1 MINLKIYKYKL
12 VNLIGS
18 KMTKTIE
25 KKVSDLTNTDFQNI
39 ANAKKDVAKTNNEF
53 NEKILGSLKA
63 NENAKKVLFRASNL
77 SNNLMKLVPEMAIS
91 VNEIIIEIDTK
102 QKGKI
107 KGQIDLAFLRTH
119 LYTLASY
126 DRKTATNSAFEM
138 AVTRA
143 VKLGILM
150 NTDKNQFSVNSK
162 NEVLVMD
169 KIATPMIDQFKKG
182 QKGGATKV
190 ANTSENLVPVHTGL
204 IDKVWS
210 TKFAVATRTPST
222 KDTAKNFKEISNEFL
237 TELNKVYNYA
247 SKKDYAKLLS
257 MVDEKVIENLGNAL
271 ALLSDNAIRNE
282 WVKANDLQAS
292 DVSGNLKSA

>member
-18 KMTKTIE
+18 KMTIDT
-25 KKVSDLTNTDFQNI
+25 
-39 ANAKKDVAKTNNEF
+39 KKDVAKTNNEF

-63 NENAKKVLFRASNL
+63 NENAKKVLFKATNL

-91 VNEIIIEIDTK
+91 VNEIITEIDTK

-107 KGQIDLAFLRTH
+107 KGQIDLQFLRTH

-169 KIATPMIDQFKKG
+169 KIATPMIEVFKKG
-182 QKGGATKV
+182 QKGGATKET
-190 ANTSENLVPVHTGL
+190 NTSEKLVPVHTGL

-247 SKKDYAKLLS
+247 SKKDHAKLLT
-257 MVDEKVIENLGNAL
+257 MVDEKVIENLGNTL
-271 ALLSDNAIRNE
+271 ALLQDNIIRNQ
-282 WVKANDLQAS
+282 WTKANDLQAN
-292 DVSGNLKSA
+292 DVSGNLKESA

>member
-1 MINLKIYKYKL
+1 
-12 VNLIGS
+12 
-18 KMTKTIE
+18 MTIDT
-25 KKVSDLTNTDFQNI
+25 
-39 ANAKKDVAKTNNEF
+39 KKDVAKTDNEF
-53 NEKILGSLKA
+53 NEKILNSLSS
-63 NENAKKVLFRASNL
+63 NAKATKILFKASNL

-119 LYTLASY
+119 LYMLASY

-169 KIATPMIDQFKKG
+169 KIATPMVDVIKKG
-182 QKGGATKV
+182 QKGGSTKV
-190 ANTSENLVPVHTGL
+190 ANTSTDLVPVHTGL

-222 KDTAKNFKEISNEFL
+222 KDVKIELTLKDSAKNFYDLF
-237 TELNKVYNYA
+237 NKALDYS
-247 SKKDYAKLLS
+247 SKKDVRFFDL
-257 MVDEKVIENLGNAL
+257 VDEATTKQLSLIGTLFNSDAYKDMRNFSIDYQVAIDGTLEKSSLGK
-271 ALLSDNAIRNE
+271 R
-282 WVKANDLQAS
+282 QA
-292 DVSGNLKSA
+292 

>member
-1 MINLKIYKYKL
+1 
-12 VNLIGS
+12 
-18 KMTKTIE
+18 MTKQATNKQISE
-25 KKVSDLTNTDFQNI
+25 YANEIQKIADTKKEITKNDVVINENI
-39 ANAKKDVAKTNNEF
+39 LN
-53 NEKILGSLKA
+53 SLKS
-63 NENAKKVLFRASNL
+63 NAPMTILLNKVNTL
-77 SNNLMKLVPEMAIS
+77 SSGLMKLVPEMAIL
-91 VNEIIIEIDTK
+91 VNDMITELDSK

-107 KGQIDLAFLRTH
+107 KGQIDMAFLKTH
-119 LYTLASY
+119 LYNLSLY
-126 DRKTATNSAFEM
+126 KRKIAVNSAFEM

-150 NTDKNQFSVNSK
+150 NTDNEQFSVNDK

-169 KIATPMIDQFKKG
+169 KIATPMVDVIKKG
-182 QKGGATKV
+182 QKGGSTKV
-190 ANTSENLVPVHTGL
+190 ANTSTDLVPVHTGL

-282 WVKANDLQAS
+282 WVKANDLQAN

>member
-18 KMTKTIE
+18 KMT
-25 KKVSDLTNTDFQNI
+25 TDT
-39 ANAKKDVAKTNNEF
+39 KKDVAKTNNEF

-91 VNEIIIEIDTK
+91 VNEIITEIDTK

-107 KGQIDLAFLRTH
+107 KGQIDLQFLRTH

-169 KIATPMIDQFKKG
+169 KIATPMIEVFKKG
-182 QKGGATKV
+182 QKGGATKET
-190 ANTSENLVPVHTGL
+190 NTSEKLVPVHTGL

-210 TKFAVATRTPST
+210 TKFAVATRTLST

-271 ALLSDNAIRNE
+271 ALLQDNAIRSE
-282 WVKANDLQAS
+282 WVKANDLQAN

>member
-18 KMTKTIE
+18 KMTIDT
-25 KKVSDLTNTDFQNI
+25 
-39 ANAKKDVAKTNNEF
+39 KKDVAKTNNEF

-63 NENAKKVLFRASNL
+63 NENAKKVLFKATNL

-91 VNEIIIEIDTK
+91 VNEIITEIDTK

-107 KGQIDLAFLRTH
+107 KGQIDLQFLRTH

-169 KIATPMIDQFKKG
+169 KIATPMIEVFKKG
-182 QKGGATKV
+182 QKGGATKET
-190 ANTSENLVPVHTGL
+190 NTSEKLVPVHTGL

-210 TKFAVATRTPST
+210 TKFAVQTRTPST

-237 TELNKVYNYA
+237 SELNKVYNYA
-247 SKKDYAKLLS
+247 SKKDYAKLLT
-257 MVDEKVIENLGNAL
+257 MVDEKVIENLGNTL
-271 ALLSDNAIRNE
+271 ALLQDRVIRIQ

-292 DVSGNLKSA
+292 DVSGNLKESA

>member
-12 VNLIGS
+12 INLIGNT
-18 KMTKTIE
+18 MTKDT
-25 KKVSDLTNTDFQNI
+25 
-39 ANAKKDVAKTNNEF
+39 KKDVKITDNEI
-53 NEKILGSLKA
+53 NDKILNSLKA
-63 NENAKKVLFRASNL
+63 NEPMKKILFKVSNL
-77 SNNLMKLVPEMAIS
+77 SNGLMKLVPEMAVL
-91 VNEIIIEIDTK
+91 VNEMIAELDSK

-107 KGQIDLAFLRTH
+107 KGQIDMAFLKAH
-119 LYTLASY
+119 LYSLSQY
-126 DRKTATNSAFEM
+126 KRKTAINSAYEM

-150 NTDKNQFSVNSK
+150 NTDKEQFSVNDK

-222 KDTAKNFKEISNEFL
+222 KDTAKNFKEISSEFL

-282 WVKANDLQAS
+282 WVKANDLQAT

>member
-1 MINLKIYKYKL
+1 MILMINLKIYKYKL
-12 VNLIGS
+12 VNLIKDK
-18 KMTKTIE
+18 KMTKEI
-25 KKVSDLTNTDFQNI
+25 KKVIENNTN
-39 ANAKKDVAKTNNEF
+39 

-63 NENAKKVLFRASNL
+63 NDNAKKVLFKATNI
-77 SNNLMKLVPEMAIS
+77 SNNLMKLVPEMAVS

-119 LYTLASY
+119 LYNLASY
-126 DRKTATNSAFEM
+126 DRKNSVNSAFEM
-138 AVTRA
+138 AVTRS

-150 NTDKNQFSVNSK
+150 NTEKNQFSVNDK

-169 KIATPMIDQFKKG
+169 KIATPMIDVNKKG
-182 QKGGATKV
+182 QKGGATKI
-190 ANTSENLVPVHTGL
+190 ANTSEKLVPVHTGL

-210 TKFAVATRTPST
+210 TKFAVQTRTPST
-222 KDTAKNFKEISNEFL
+222 KDTARNFKTLSNEFL

-247 SKKDYAKLLS
+247 SKKDYAKLLT
-257 MVDEKVIENLGNAL
+257 MVDEKVIENLGNTL
-271 ALLSDNAIRNE
+271 ALLQDNAIRSE
-282 WVKANDLQAS
+282 WTKANDLQAT

>member
-53 NEKILGSLKA
+53 NEKILSSLSS
-63 NENAKKVLFRASNL
+63 NAKATKILFKASNL

-126 DRKTATNSAFEM
+126 DRKTATNAAFEM
-138 AVTRA
+138 AVTRS

-169 KIATPMIDQFKKG
+169 KIATPMIEVFKKG

>member
-18 KMTKTIE
+18 KMTIDT
-25 KKVSDLTNTDFQNI
+25 
-39 ANAKKDVAKTNNEF
+39 KKDVAKTNNEF

-63 NENAKKVLFRASNL
+63 NENAKKVLFKATNL

-91 VNEIIIEIDTK
+91 VNEIITEIDTK

-107 KGQIDLAFLRTH
+107 KGQIDLQFLRTH

-143 VKLGILM
+143 VRLGILM

-169 KIATPMIDQFKKG
+169 KIATPMIEVFKKG
-182 QKGGATKV
+182 QKGGATKET
-190 ANTSENLVPVHTGL
+190 NTSEKLVPVHTGL

-210 TKFAVATRTPST
+210 TKFAVQTRTPST

-237 TELNKVYNYA
+237 SELNKVYNYA
-247 SKKDYAKLLS
+247 SKKDYAKLLT
-257 MVDEKVIENLGNAL
+257 MVDEKVIENLGNTL
-271 ALLSDNAIRNE
+271 ALLQDNIIRNQ
-282 WVKANDLQAS
+282 WTKANDLQAN
-292 DVSGNLKSA
+292 DVSGNLKESA

>member
-12 VNLIGS
+12 INLIGNT
-18 KMTKTIE
+18 MTKDT
-25 KKVSDLTNTDFQNI
+25 
-39 ANAKKDVAKTNNEF
+39 KKDVKITDNEI
-53 NEKILGSLKA
+53 NDKILNSLKA
-63 NENAKKVLFRASNL
+63 NEPMKKILFKVSNL
-77 SNNLMKLVPEMAIS
+77 SNGLMKLVPEMAVL
-91 VNEIIIEIDTK
+91 VNEMIAELDSK

-107 KGQIDLAFLRTH
+107 KGQIDMAFLKAH
-119 LYTLASY
+119 LYSLSQY
-126 DRKTATNSAFEM
+126 KRKTAINSAYEM

-150 NTDKNQFSVNSK
+150 NTDKEQFSVNDK

-222 KDTAKNFKEISNEFL
+222 KDTAKNFKEISSEFL

-247 SKKDYAKLLS
+247 SKKDHAKLLS

-271 ALLSDNAIRNE
+271 ALLQDRVIRIQ
-282 WVKANDLQAS
+282 WVKANDLQAN
-292 DVSGNLKSA
+292 DVSGNLKESA

>member
-18 KMTKTIE
+18 KMT
-25 KKVSDLTNTDFQNI
+25 TDT
-39 ANAKKDVAKTNNEF
+39 KKDVAKTNNEF

-91 VNEIIIEIDTK
+91 VNEIITEIDTK

-107 KGQIDLAFLRTH
+107 KGQIDLQFLRTH

-169 KIATPMIDQFKKG
+169 KIATPMIEVFKKG
-182 QKGGATKV
+182 QKGGATKET
-190 ANTSENLVPVHTGL
+190 NTSEKLVPVHTGL

-271 ALLSDNAIRNE
+271 ALLQDNAIRSE
-282 WVKANDLQAS
+282 WVKANDLQAN

>member
-53 NEKILGSLKA
+53 NEKILSSLSS
-63 NENAKKVLFRASNL
+63 NAKASKILFKATNL

-126 DRKTATNSAFEM
+126 DRKTATNAAFEM
-138 AVTRA
+138 AVTRS

-169 KIATPMIDQFKKG
+169 KIATPMIEVFKKG
-182 QKGGATKV
+182 QKGGATKET
-190 ANTSENLVPVHTGL
+190 NTSEKLVPVHTGL

>member
-1 MINLKIYKYKL
+1 
-12 VNLIGS
+12 
-18 KMTKTIE
+18 MTIDT
-25 KKVSDLTNTDFQNI
+25 
-39 ANAKKDVAKTNNEF
+39 KKDVAKTNNEF

-63 NENAKKVLFRASNL
+63 NDNAKKVLFKATNL

-91 VNEIIIEIDTK
+91 VNEIITEIDTK

-107 KGQIDLAFLRTH
+107 KGQIDLQFLRTH

-222 KDTAKNFKEISNEFL
+222 KDVKIELTLKDSAKNFYDLF
-237 TELNKVYNYA
+237 NKALDYS
-247 SKKDYAKLLS
+247 SKKDVRFFDL
-257 MVDEKVIENLGNAL
+257 VDEATTKQLSLIGTLFNSEAYKQMRNFSIDYQVAIDGTLEKSSLG
-271 ALLSDNAIRNE
+271 
-282 WVKANDLQAS
+282 KKQA
-292 DVSGNLKSA
+292 

>member
-18 KMTKTIE
+18 KMT
-25 KKVSDLTNTDFQNI
+25 TDT
-39 ANAKKDVAKTNNEF
+39 KKDVAKTNNEF

-91 VNEIIIEIDTK
+91 VNEIITEIDTK

-107 KGQIDLAFLRTH
+107 KGQIDLQFLRTH

-169 KIATPMIDQFKKG
+169 KIATPMIEVFKKG
-182 QKGGATKV
+182 QKGGATKET
-190 ANTSENLVPVHTGL
+190 NTSEKLVPVHTGL

-257 MVDEKVIENLGNAL
+257 SVDEKVIENLGNTL
-271 ALLSDNAIRNE
+271 ALLQDNSIRNE
-282 WVKANDLQAS
+282 WTKANDLQAT

>member
-18 KMTKTIE
+18 KMTIDT
-25 KKVSDLTNTDFQNI
+25 
-39 ANAKKDVAKTNNEF
+39 KKDVAKTNNEF

-63 NENAKKVLFRASNL
+63 NENAKKVLFKATNL

-91 VNEIIIEIDTK
+91 VNEIITEIDTK

-107 KGQIDLAFLRTH
+107 KGQIDLQFLRTH

-169 KIATPMIDQFKKG
+169 KIATPMIEVFKKG
-182 QKGGATKV
+182 QKGGATKET
-190 ANTSENLVPVHTGL
+190 NTSEKLVPVHTGL

-247 SKKDYAKLLS
+247 SKKDYAKLLT
-257 MVDEKVIENLGNAL
+257 MVDEKVIENLGNTL
-271 ALLSDNAIRNE
+271 ALLQDNIIRNQ
-282 WVKANDLQAS
+282 WTKANDLQAN
-292 DVSGNLKSA
+292 DVSGNLKESA

>member
-18 KMTKTIE
+18 KMTQE
-25 KKVSDLTNTDFQNI
+25 N
-39 ANAKKDVAKTNNEF
+39 KKDVAKNDNEF
-53 NEKILGSLKA
+53 NEKILSSLSS
-63 NENAKKVLFRASNL
+63 NAKASKILFKATNL

-119 LYTLASY
+119 LYMLASY

-182 QKGGATKV
+182 QKGGSTKI
-190 ANTSENLVPVHTGL
+190 ANDSEQLVPVHTGL
-204 IDKVWS
+204 VDKLWS
-210 TKFAVATRTPST
+210 TKFAVQTRTPST
-222 KDTAKNFKEISNEFL
+222 KDTARNLKAISNELL
-237 TELNKVYNYA
+237 TELNKAYNLA
-247 SKKDYAKLLS
+247 NKKDHAKLLE
-257 MVDEKVIENLGNAL
+257 MVDEKVIENLGNIK
-271 ALLSDNAIRNE
+271 ALLEDNSIRTE
-282 WVKANDLQAS
+282 WTKANDLMAN
-292 DVSGNLKSA
+292 DVSGNLKTA

>member
-18 KMTKTIE
+18 KMT
-25 KKVSDLTNTDFQNI
+25 TDT
-39 ANAKKDVAKTNNEF
+39 KKDVAKTNNEF

-91 VNEIIIEIDTK
+91 VNEIITEIDTK

-107 KGQIDLAFLRTH
+107 KGQIDLQFLRTH

-169 KIATPMIDQFKKG
+169 KIATPMIEVFKKG
-182 QKGGATKV
+182 QKGGATKET
-190 ANTSENLVPVHTGL
+190 NTSEKLVPVHTGL

-222 KDTAKNFKEISNEFL
+222 KDTAKNFKKISNEFL

-271 ALLSDNAIRNE
+271 ALLQDNAIRSE
-282 WVKANDLQAS
+282 WVKANDLQAN

>member
-12 VNLIGS
+12 INLIGNT
-18 KMTKTIE
+18 MTVDT
-25 KKVSDLTNTDFQNI
+25 
-39 ANAKKDVAKTNNEF
+39 KKDVAKTNNEF

-63 NENAKKVLFRASNL
+63 NENAKKVLFRATNL

-91 VNEIIIEIDTK
+91 VNEIITEIDTK

-107 KGQIDLAFLRTH
+107 KGQIDLQFLRTH

-126 DRKTATNSAFEM
+126 DRKKAVNSAFEM
-138 AVTRA
+138 AVTRS

-150 NTDKNQFSVNSK
+150 NTEKNQFSVNEK

-169 KIATPMIDQFKKG
+169 KIATPMVDVIKKG
-182 QKGGATKV
+182 QKGGSTKV
-190 ANTSENLVPVHTGL
+190 ANTSEKLVPVHTGL

-210 TKFAVATRTPST
+210 TKFAVQTRTPST
-222 KDTAKNFKEISNEFL
+222 KDTARNFKTLSNEFL

-247 SKKDYAKLLS
+247 SKKDYAKLLT
-257 MVDEKVIENLGNAL
+257 MVDEKVIENLGNTL
-271 ALLSDNAIRNE
+271 ALLQDNAIRSE
-282 WVKANDLQAS
+282 WTKANDLQAT
-292 DVSGNLKSA
+292 DVSGNLKTA

>member
-12 VNLIGS
+12 INLIGS
-18 KMTKTIE
+18 KMTIDT
-25 KKVSDLTNTDFQNI
+25 
-39 ANAKKDVAKTNNEF
+39 KKDVAKTDNEF
-53 NEKILGSLKA
+53 NEKILGSLSS
-63 NENAKKVLFRASNL
+63 NAKASKILFKATNL

-222 KDTAKNFKEISNEFL
+222 KDVKIELTLKDSAKNFYDLF
-237 TELNKVYNYA
+237 NKALDYS
-247 SKKDYAKLLS
+247 SKKDVRFFDL
-257 MVDEKVIENLGNAL
+257 VDEATTKQLSLIGTLFNSEAYKQMRNFSIDYQVAIDGTLEKSSLG
-271 ALLSDNAIRNE
+271 
-282 WVKANDLQAS
+282 KKQA
-292 DVSGNLKSA
+292 

>member
-18 KMTKTIE
+18 KMTIDT
-25 KKVSDLTNTDFQNI
+25 
-39 ANAKKDVAKTNNEF
+39 KKDVAKTNNEF

-63 NENAKKVLFRASNL
+63 NENAKKVLFKATNL

-91 VNEIIIEIDTK
+91 VNEIITEIDTK

-107 KGQIDLAFLRTH
+107 KGQIDLQFLRTH

-169 KIATPMIDQFKKG
+169 KIATPMIEVFKKG
-182 QKGGATKV
+182 QKGGATKET
-190 ANTSENLVPVHTGL
+190 NTSEKLVPVHTGL

-210 TKFAVATRTPST
+210 TKFAVQTRTPST

-237 TELNKVYNYA
+237 SELNKVYNYA
-247 SKKDYAKLLS
+247 SKKDYAKLLT
-257 MVDEKVIENLGNAL
+257 MVDEKVIENLGNTL
-271 ALLSDNAIRNE
+271 ALLQDNIIRNQ
-282 WVKANDLQAS
+282 WTKANDLQAN
-292 DVSGNLKSA
+292 DVSGNLKESA

>member
-1 MINLKIYKYKL
+1 
-12 VNLIGS
+12 
-18 KMTKTIE
+18 MTIDT
-25 KKVSDLTNTDFQNI
+25 
-39 ANAKKDVAKTNNEF
+39 KKDVAKTNNEF
-53 NEKILGSLKA
+53 NEKILGSLSS
-63 NENAKKVLFRASNL
+63 NAKASKILFKATNL

-182 QKGGATKV
+182 QKGGATKET
-190 ANTSENLVPVHTGL
+190 NTSEKLVPVHTGL

-210 TKFAVATRTPST
+210 TKFAVSTRTPST